1 MIINAK
7 DYAKIVAKN
16 LRRIANEKNISQVDI
31 AKALNVSKSSVSLW
45 FNGKSTPRMD
55 KIDALCALMSVDRA
69 DIMEPPEHRRK
80 KLPPLRIPVY
90 GRVAAGIPLEMTE
103 EIIDFEELPGI
114 METMGEFFGLRISG
128 DSMEPKISNGDV
140 VIVKRQSDAD
150 SGDIVIAAVNGYDA
164 TCKRLRKFRDGI
176 ELVSTNP
183 SYKPMFFS
191 NKEIIENPVKILG
204 KVIELRAKL

>member
-1 MIINAK
+1 MTDQ
-7 DYAKIVAKN
+7 DYAKLVGANI
-16 LRRIANEKNISQVDI
+16 RRIATSAGKTQADVSRDLNIN
-31 AKALNVSKSSVSLW
+31 KGTVSTW
-45 FNGKSTPRMD
+45 FRGVRTPRIER
-55 KIDALCALMSVDRA
+55 IDQLCQYFGVERGDL
-69 DIMEPPEHRRK
+69 MEPPEHRRK

-140 VIVKRQSDAD
+140 VIVKRQPDAD